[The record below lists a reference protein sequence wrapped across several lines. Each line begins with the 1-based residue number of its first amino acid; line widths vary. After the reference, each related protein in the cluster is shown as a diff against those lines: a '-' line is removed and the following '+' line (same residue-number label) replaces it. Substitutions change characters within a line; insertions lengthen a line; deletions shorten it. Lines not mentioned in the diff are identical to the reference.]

1 MKKGRKSALLCLITL
16 LALFVCVGEVQA
28 AKVKLNKS
36 KVTMYVGKTVTLK
49 VTGSKQKV
57 TWKSSKKKVATVNAK
72 GKVIAKKAGTTII
85 SAKLQ
90 KKTYKCK
97 IMVKNPCLN
106 KKSVTLQ
113 NGKKVTLKL
122 NGTKAKKWSSSN
134 KKVATVNSKGKVTAK
149 SVGESTISCKGQN
162 GKTYRCKVTVM
173 AKKGQPDDNKQE
185 ETKPDDSA
193 SGDTTPGDTTPSDT
207 TPGDTTPDDT
217 TPGDTIP
224 GDTTPDDTRQEES
237 VHTHEFVCTQEIPST
252 CSQFG
257 TKEYTCKTCGEKK
270 TEYTDR
276 KEHEYEVIDQKEA
289 TCYED
294 GYITYKCKVCQDS
307 YTLTLSYM
315 DAHEWVEE
323 YVPPTCASVG
333 GIWVHCKICQ
343 SEFWRD
349 LEDVLPHEYEIT
361 VRPPTCTEYGSTLYQ
376 CKNCEDEYV
385 TDYQEMLECEYERKI
400 VKEPSCEYCGYI
412 SLVCKHC
419 EHRNRE
425 VWEELEPLGHTTKI
439 ELIAGEKKG
448 KCEVCE
454 KELFTV
460 KYDNSH
466 LSNVNKEMIYA
477 KEHTIFGVPG
487 LYMQI
492 DFDSYTAE
500 YSTEDVTIRL
510 EDGTYVEE
518 TVKTTDADTGEE
530 IEEVISY
537 YKNDVVKVMDNKI
550 QGIEMGETKVAV
562 YWGDKKIDE
571 IPVSIEGC
579 SLAEAVRRKLAGS
592 TEDVTKG
599 YLERYVT
606 MVDNTVAIFQEV
618 TTEDMTK
625 FEKAKA
631 LFQWM
636 EDNITYGTSGTIMH
650 GQKAW
655 ETINEKIAVCGGYAE
670 TTSFFMDVLEIPNY
684 YMVHIPPDTAGH
696 AWNMIQIDT
705 GNGKGVNWYYVDTTW
720 GDYNFNTTVDEMNAQ
735 NVQPGLWGLHR
746 ATDGFKCGV
755 GYYLGNK
762 SHTEQIDGSYISP
775 LYE

>member
-28 AKVKLNKS
+28 AQVKLNKS

-72 GKVIAKKAGTTII
+72 GKVTAKKAGTTVI
-85 SAKLQ
+85 SAKIQ

-97 IMVKNPCLN
+97 ITVKNPCLN

-134 KKVATVNSKGKVTAK
+134 KKVATVNSKGQVTAK
-149 SVGESTISCKGQN
+149 SVGISTISCKGQN
-162 GKTYRCKVTVM
+162 AKTYRCKVTVT
-173 AKKGQPDDNKQE
+173 AKKGQSDDSKQE
-185 ETKPDDSA
+185 ETKPDDS
-193 SGDTTPGDTTPSDT
+193 TPGDTKS
-207 TPGDTTPDDT
+207 DDT
-217 TPGDTIP
+217 E
-224 GDTTPDDTRQEES
+224 QEET
-237 VHTHEFVCTQEIPST
+237 VHTHEFVCIQEIPST
-252 CSQFG
+252 CLETG

-276 KEHEYEVIDQKEA
+276 IDHTYEVTDEKEA

-294 GYITYKCKVCQDS
+294 GYTTYECKMCHDS
-307 YTLTLSYM
+307 YTVTLSSM

-323 YVPPTCASVG
+323 YVAPTCASVG
-333 GIWVHCKICQ
+333 GIWVQCKNCQ
-343 SEFWRD
+343 TEFWRD
-349 LEDVLPHEYEIT
+349 LEEVLPHEYEIT
-361 VRPPTCTEYGSTLYQ
+361 VQPPTCREQGYTLHQ
-376 CKNCEDEYV
+376 CKNCEDEYI
-385 TDYQEMLECEYERKI
+385 TDYQEMLECEYELKV
-400 VKEPSCEYCGYI
+400 VKEPTCEYSGYR
-412 SLVCKHC
+412 SLVCKQCGHM
-419 EHRNRE
+419 NRD
-425 VWEELEPLGHTTKI
+425 VWEELTPLGHTPKI
-439 ELIAGEKKG
+439 ELIESDKKG
-448 KCEVCE
+448 ICAVCE
-454 KELFTV
+454 QELFTV

-477 KEHTIFGVPG
+477 KEHTIHGVPG
-487 LYMQI
+487 VYMQI
-492 DFDSYTAE
+492 DFCSYTAE
-500 YSTEDVTIRL
+500 YSTEDVTLKL
-510 EDGTYVEE
+510 EDGTYVEK
-518 TVKTTDADTGEE
+518 TVKTTDTETGEE

-537 YKNDVVKVMDNKI
+537 YENDVVKVMDNKI
-550 QGIEMGETKVAV
+550 QGIEMGETKVSV
-562 YWGDKKIDE
+562 YWGDKKLDE
-571 IPVSIEGC
+571 IPVSIDGC
-579 SLAEAVRRKLAGS
+579 SLAEAVRKKLAGS

-599 YLERYVT
+599 YIERYVT

-636 EDNITYGTSGTIMH
+636 EDNITYGTTGTLLN

-655 ETINEKIAVCGGYAE
+655 ETINKKVAVCGGYAE
-670 TTSFFMDVLEIPNY
+670 TTMFFMEILEIPCY
-684 YMVHIPPDTAGH
+684 ELVHIPPDGGGH

-720 GDYNFNTTVDEMNAQ
+720 GDYDFSTTVDEMNAQ
-735 NVQPGLWGLHR
+735 NAQPGLWGLHR
-746 ATDGFKCGV
+746 ATDGYKYGN
-755 GYYLGNK
+755 GYYL
-762 SHTEQIDGSYISP
+762 SVTHDLEPIDSSYISP